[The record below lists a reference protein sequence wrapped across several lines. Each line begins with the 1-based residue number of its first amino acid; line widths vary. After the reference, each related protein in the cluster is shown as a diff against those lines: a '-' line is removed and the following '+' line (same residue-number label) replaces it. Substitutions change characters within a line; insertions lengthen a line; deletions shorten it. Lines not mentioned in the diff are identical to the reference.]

1 MVRPAEQR
9 QHRVEIGAQGDH
21 GVGEEPVPQGGR
33 ERERH
38 EGAGGRE
45 AREARERHHDPAPHR
60 EQPRQEDAVAAVAL
74 VLPFDVPDGALG
86 EQSSAEPAAERGPA
100 VAPRQEIHRGP
111 RADVRGPGD
120 AEDGPGIEEPPPR
133 QKRPQRDGGVGRQG
147 GNDVLQAGEGGDG
160 SIEQT
165 GRKRFQERDELG
177 HPSTATAIT
186 AIPSPFPIHP
196 IPSFVFAFTDTWAGA
211 DRSASASFSS
221 IRSTCGPS
229 FGRSAMI
236 VMSACTNWCP
246 ASTTFRNAWFRSW
259 SESAFFQ
266 RGSVLGNRRPMSPS
280 PAAPSRASVSAWATA
295 SASEWPASPCGW
307 GISTPPRISLRPS
320 AKRWESYPMP
330 TRTGQALRIRIA
342 RSAAFLALSI
352 PTVATGVPP
361 GTCAVASSASRPF
374 SGPTAKGTPI
384 TGRSVSEAAYPG
396 SAAESPA
403 PAITTRKPL
412 PRASFTSCAVW
423 SGWRCAEETWNA
435 YETPALLST
444 SQAGSIR
451 GLSDSEPTRIRTSG
465 TSGGLL
471 NDRVVLAPRLGG
483 VARVGDEAA
492 HLGQGHPPGRA
503 RGGDHVLLHHQGA
516 EVVRAEAQRDLAD
529 LRAHRHPGGLD
540 VGDVV

>member
-21 GVGEEPVPQGGR
+21 GVGEEP
-33 ERERH
+33 EREGGPERGGH
-38 EGAGGRE
+38 GGAGGRD
-45 AREARERHHDPAPHR
+45 AREAGERHHDPAPHR

-74 VLPFDVPDGALG
+74 VLPLDVPDGALG
-86 EQSSAEPAAERGPA
+86 EQPSAELAAERGPA
-100 VAPRQEIHRGP
+100 VAPRQEVHGGA
-111 RADVRGPGD
+111 RADVRGPGE

-133 QKRPQRDGGVGRQG
+133 QKRPQRDGGVGREG
-147 GNDVLQAGEGGDG
+147 GDDVLQAGEGGDG
-160 SIEQT
+160 SVEQT

-196 IPSFVFAFTDTWAGA
+196 IPSFVFAFTETWAGA
-211 DRSASASFSS
+211 DSSASASFSS

-295 SASEWPASPCGW
+295 SASEWPARPCGW
-307 GISTPPRISLRPS
+307 GISTPPRISVRPS

-342 RSAAFLALSI
+342 SSAAFCALSI
-352 PTVATGVPP
+352 PTVATGTPP
-361 GTCAVASSASRPF
+361 EP
-374 SGPTAKGTPI
+374 GPWRAARR
-384 TGRSVSEAAYPG
+384 GRSAV
-396 SAAESPA
+396 
-403 PAITTRKPL
+403 
-412 PRASFTSCAVW
+412 PR
-423 SGWRCAEETWNA
+423 RM
-435 YETPALLST
+435 
-444 SQAGSIR
+444 
-451 GLSDSEPTRIRTSG
+451 
-465 TSGGLL
+465 
-471 NDRVVLAPRLGG
+471 
-483 VARVGDEAA
+483 AR
-492 HLGQGHPPGRA
+492 RS
-503 RGGDHVLLHHQGA
+503 R
-516 EVVRAEAQRDLAD
+516 
-529 LRAHRHPGGLD
+529 
-540 VGDVV
+540 

>member
-21 GVGEEPVPQGGR
+21 GVGEDPVPTGGR

-38 EGAGGRE
+38 EGAGGRD
-45 AREARERHHDPAPHR
+45 AREARERQHHPAQHR
-60 EQPRQEDAVAAVAL
+60 EQPRQEDAVAAVPL
-74 VLPFDVPDGALG
+74 VLPLDVPDGALG
-86 EQSSAEPAAERGPA
+86 EQSSAELAAERGPA
-100 VAPRQEIHRGP
+100 VAPRQEVHGGP
-111 RADVRGPGD
+111 RADVRGPGEP
-120 AEDGPGIEEPPPR
+120 EDGPGIEEPPSR
-133 QKRPQRDGGVGRQG
+133 QKRPQRDGGVGREG
-147 GNDVLQAGEGGDG
+147 GDDVLQAGEGGEG
-160 SIEQT
+160 SVEQT

-196 IPSFVFAFTDTWAGA
+196 IPSFVFAFTETCAGA

-221 IRSTCGPS
+221 IRSRCGPS

-246 ASTTFRNAWFRSW
+246 ASTTLRNAWFRSW

-280 PAAPSRASVSAWATA
+280 PAAPSRAS
-295 SASEWPASPCGW
+295 
-307 GISTPPRISLRPS
+307 
-320 AKRWESYPMP
+320 
-330 TRTGQALRIRIA
+330 
-342 RSAAFLALSI
+342 
-352 PTVATGVPP
+352 
-361 GTCAVASSASRPF
+361 RPF
-374 SGPTAKGTPI
+374 SGPTANGTPI

-444 SQAGSIR
+444 SKAGSIR
-451 GLSDSEPTRIRTSG
+451 GLSLSDPTRISTSAIDASRFPFAV
-465 TSGGLL
+465 SGSFQ
-471 NDRVVLAPRLGG
+471 
-483 VARVGDEAA
+483 AA
-492 HLGQGHPPGRA
+492 SSMI
-503 RGGDHVLLHHQGA
+503 V
-516 EVVRAEAQRDLAD
+516 
-529 LRAHRHPGGLD
+529 
-540 VGDVV
+540 